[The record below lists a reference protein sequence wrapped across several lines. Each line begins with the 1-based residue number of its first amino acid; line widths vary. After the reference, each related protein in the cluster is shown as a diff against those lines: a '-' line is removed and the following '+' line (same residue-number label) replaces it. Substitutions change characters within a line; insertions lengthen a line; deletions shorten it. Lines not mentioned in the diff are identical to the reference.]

1 MFQAL
6 RAGAV
11 ILLML
16 IGMVMVGYHPR
27 ARQPELTMPSLR
39 DSRMMPRNTLR
50 RLRQERW

>member
-11 ILLML
+11 ILLLL

-39 DSRMMPRNTLR
+39 DNRMMPRNTLR
-50 RLRQERW
+50 PSICCKQ